1 MSIKR
6 ITISLLVVVGA
17 LAPVATAQAS
27 DKSLEKALK
36 PYVSKL
42 TTDVAYLANFA
53 TPSKGSAGSAL
64 TKLSKTHGD
73 LAGVE
78 KVANTNQAS
87 SANGKAGRLDVIAGV
102 KDALTATADADAAAK
117 AAKSGKSSTA
127 KSDAKSAKSE
137 IKKAIPL
144 LEAGGTKLKLYG

>member
-36 PYVSKL
+36 PYESKL
-42 TTDVAYLANFA
+42 TTDVAYLATFPA
-53 TPSKGSAGSAL
+53 PSKGSAGSAQK
-64 TKLSKTHGD
+64 KLSKIHGD
-73 LAGVE
+73 LSGVE
-78 KVANTNQAS
+78 KVANENQGS
-87 SANGKAGRLDVIAGV
+87 SANGKAGRTDVIAGV
-102 KDALTATADADAAAK
+102 KDALTATADAEAAAK

-127 KSDAKSAKSE
+127 KSDATNAKNE
-137 IKKAIPL
+137 MKKAIPL
-144 LEAGGTKLKLYG
+144 L